1 MIPCGDKSYTY
12 FLEGQHLSTIHAQN
26 IHESE
31 SMFIRITSRV
41 YIYIYTYHRVIT
53 INLKDIL
60 GYLAPLLCGGCH
72 VFLTGVEA
80 AEPRPVW
87 MDGCCSELTY
97 ATVGKPI
104 GYLDVVS

>member
-1 MIPCGDKSYTY
+1 MEIKAIHTFWKVNIYRQYTHKT
-12 FLEGQHLSTIHAQN
+12 FMNQN
-26 IHESE
+26 QCLYGLHH
-31 SMFIRITSRV
+31 V